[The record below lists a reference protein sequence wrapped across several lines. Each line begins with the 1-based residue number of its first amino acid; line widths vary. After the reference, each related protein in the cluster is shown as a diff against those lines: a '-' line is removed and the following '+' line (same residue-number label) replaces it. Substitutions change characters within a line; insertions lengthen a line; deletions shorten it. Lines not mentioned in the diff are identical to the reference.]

1 MKLPDEKNA
10 NRSITFL
17 VAIILIAN
25 QHLMASDSTAQTQAP
40 AQPAPGA
47 KQGTNP
53 LRSVVD
59 WGKSLV
65 TQAGHEKPVLN
76 LTPNPSAPRPAAKP
90 TALTTG
96 PVAGTVSP
104 ISHLAAPRTSIIELG
119 PTDNLAEIVART
131 RGPVV
136 IDFHASW
143 CGPCKKQAKL
153 LKELDPLATQ
163 NGAAIV
169 KIDVDKHATLAK
181 KLNISSLPTLMV
193 IKNGA
198 LVETKIG
205 SVDRQKIVGYL
216 TPAPK

>member
-1 MKLPDEKNA
+1 MKLPNEKNA
-10 NRSITFL
+10 NRPITIL
-17 VAIILIAN
+17 TAIILLAS
-25 QHLMASDSTAQTQAP
+25 QHLMASESIAQTQAP
-40 AQPAPGA
+40 VQPTPGA
-47 KQGTNP
+47 KQGTSP

-65 TQAGHEKPVLN
+65 TQAGHEKPALN
-76 LTPNPSAPRPAAKP
+76 LTPSSIAPRPAAKP
-90 TALTTG
+90 TQPMTG
-96 PVAGTVSP
+96 PVAGRVSP
-104 ISHLAAPRTSIIELG
+104 ISHLAAPRSSIIELG

-153 LKELDPLATQ
+153 LKELDPYATQ

-205 SVDRQKIVGYL
+205 SVERQKIVGYL
-216 TPAPK
+216 TREPK